1 LRLIRARHA
10 LICERL
16 HTKSDKEDAPVTML
30 WFFVWL
36 IWNLVGDEE
45 PLLFDPVNFWTGA
58 LIFCIAVDL
67 ARQHAEGAM
76 KS

>member
-1 LRLIRARHA
+1 
-10 LICERL
+10 
-16 HTKSDKEDAPVTML
+16 ML